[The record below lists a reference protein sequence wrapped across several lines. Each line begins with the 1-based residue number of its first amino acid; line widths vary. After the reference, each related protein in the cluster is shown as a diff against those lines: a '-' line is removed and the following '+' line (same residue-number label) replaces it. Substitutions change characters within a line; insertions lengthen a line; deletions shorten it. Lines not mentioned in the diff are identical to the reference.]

1 MRKMM
6 NRPYMVLASTL
17 LALGL
22 VCAVIPSQAA
32 ELGHYAPALP
42 AIRDFIL
49 PDPGVYYIQYNLY
62 YTSDTLKDKNGD
74 SVNSISVGP
83 LKFKVDTDVDSFMIV
98 PTVVYSSDYKIMG
111 GRYAA
116 LISQPFGNT
125 SFQAALESDTLPGF
139 GLDVDESSW
148 GLGDTYI
155 RPLWLG
161 WSIGRFDLGAS
172 YGIYLPTG
180 KYDAGDADNVG
191 LGMWTHEFIT
201 NVAYYP
207 DEQKGT
213 ALVLAA
219 IYEIHHEKKDV
230 DITPGSHLSLNAGIS
245 QYLPMGPEWLAE
257 LGLSGVAQWQVTK
270 DSGSDARNKDVKDR
284 VYMVGPQV
292 GFAYLPWGAQLT
304 LRWLHE
310 FGAKDRFEGD
320 FVSLNLALTF

>member
-1 MRKMM
+1 MRKMI

-49 PDPGVYYIQYNLY
+49 PDLGVYYIQYNLY

-98 PTVVYSSDYKIMG
+98 PTVVYSSDYKILG

-172 YGIYLPTG
+172 YGIYLPT
-180 KYDAGDADNVG
+180 AN
-191 LGMWTHEFIT
+191 GMRAMTTTW
-201 NVAYYP
+201 AS
-207 DEQKGT
+207 
-213 ALVLAA
+213 AC
-219 IYEIHHEKKDV
+219 
-230 DITPGSHLSLNAGIS
+230 
-245 QYLPMGPEWLAE
+245 GPTSSWPTWPTTRT
-257 LGLSGVAQWQVTK
+257 SRR
-270 DSGSDARNKDVKDR
+270 ARR
-284 VYMVGPQV
+284 
-292 GFAYLPWGAQLT
+292 
-304 LRWLHE
+304 
-310 FGAKDRFEGD
+310 
-320 FVSLNLALTF
+320 

>member
-1 MRKMM
+1 
-6 NRPYMVLASTL
+6 MVMAAFLAVVF
-17 LALGL
+17 L
-22 VCAVIPSQAA
+22 VGPAAQSRAA

-62 YTSDTLKDKNGD
+62 YTSDTLKDKDGD
-74 SVNSISVGP
+74 SIDSISVGP
-83 LKFKVDTDVDSFMIV
+83 LEFEVEADVDSYMIV
-98 PTVVYSSDYKIMG
+98 PTVVYSSDYKIFG

-125 SFQAALESDTLPGF
+125 SFQAALESETLPGF

-161 WSIGRFDLGAS
+161 WTFGRFDVGAA
-172 YGIYLPTG
+172 YGLYLPTG
-180 KYDAGDADNVG
+180 RYDAGEADNVG
-191 LGMWTHEFIT
+191 LGMWTHEFMA
-201 NVAYYP
+201 NVAYYL

-213 ALVLAA
+213 ALTLAA
-219 IYEIHHEKKDV
+219 VYEIHHEKDDV
-230 DITPGSHLSLNAGIS
+230 DITPGSHFSLNAGIS
-245 QYLPMGPEWLAE
+245 QYLPMGPDWLAE
-257 LGLSGVAQWQVTK
+257 VGLSLAAQWQVTK
-270 DSGSDARNKDVKDR
+270 DSGSDARNKDVKDQ
-284 VYMVGPQV
+284 VYMAGPQV

-310 FGAKDRFEGD
+310 FEAEDRFEGD

>member
-1 MRKMM
+1 MSEKICR
-6 NRPYMVLASTL
+6 YAMVMAAFLAVVL
-17 LALGL
+17 PAGP
-22 VCAVIPSQAA
+22 AVQIRAA

-74 SVNSISVGP
+74 SVDSISVGP
-83 LKFKVDTDVDSFMIV
+83 LKYKVETDVESFMIV
-98 PTVVYSSDYKIMG
+98 PTAVYSSGYKILG

-116 LISQPFGNT
+116 LLSQPFGNT

-161 WSIGRFDLGAS
+161 WSLGRFDLGAS

-180 KYDAGDADNVG
+180 KWDAGDDDNVG
-191 LGMWTHEFIT
+191 LGMWTHEFMA

-213 ALVLAA
+213 ALTLAGV
-219 IYEIHHEKKDV
+219 YEIHHKKDGV

-270 DSGSDARNKDVKDR
+270 DSGSEARNKDVKDR